1 MAAHEVA
8 CDRAAGNKLGNRRA
22 CNSCVRIAEAFFIP
36 LAHGANILL
45 VFRCRKKVYDFRA
58 VCADQRA
65 GAVVCAEQINGQR
78 GHAGHRAGALGK
90 RAVGIHFWMFFLDRG
105 ENVVNLVQR
114 VDLVYFVLKSDF
126 IQIILG
132 HNKARAVAERLR
144 DRRDAVC
151 LAICV
156 GACTDVHGFAEFR
169 DVRRVSGEII
179 VQRLQKT
186 LIGPCLDAL
195 QQQHDQIEVIATGNL
210 YGKLGNRVIGGHR
223 PELDLNADLLCRDG
237 VDGVL
242 YFSQCGRCY
251 ASRQIGDDNVG
262 NIAGPAGRFFGSGF
276 VLSGRFCCR
285 LLLSGSIRRFFSR
298 RLRFGAGREAQ
309 KHHAGEQPCKEFFH
323 VKPSFLFLPV
333 FLHRL
338 MKQV

>member
-1 MAAHEVA
+1 
-8 CDRAAGNKLGNRRA
+8 
-22 CNSCVRIAEAFFIP
+22 
-36 LAHGANILL
+36 
-45 VFRCRKKVYDFRA
+45 
-58 VCADQRA
+58 
-65 GAVVCAEQINGQR
+65 
-78 GHAGHRAGALGK
+78 
-90 RAVGIHFWMFFLDRG
+90 MFFLDRG

-132 HNKARAVAERLR
+132 YDKARAVAERLR

-195 QQQHDQIEVIATGNL
+195 QQQHDQIEVIATGDL